1 MKVLLDTHIVLWY
14 LDDHPKLA
22 TQAKAIIEDQSNE
35 VWISIVSL
43 WEMAIKSSLGKLELA
58 DDLGIIESTL
68 RRQGIQ
74 TLPVEVPHLIRLS
87 ALPFHHRDPFDRL
100 LVAQSIEEQMI
111 LLTEDQQLSAYP
123 SIFFSQ

>member
-14 LDDHPKLA
+14 LDDHPKLTA
-22 TQAKAIIEDQSNE
+22 QAKAMIEDQSNE

-58 DDLGIIESTL
+58 DDLGVIESTL
-68 RRQGIQ
+68 HRQGIQ
-74 TLPVEVPHLIRLS
+74 TLPIAVTHLRCLNT
-87 ALPFHHRDPFDRL
+87 LPFHHRDPFDRL
-100 LVAQSIEEQMI
+100 LVAQSIEEQMT

-123 SIFFSQ
+123 SIFFTQ